1 MPRRDAALGD
11 RSRGRY
17 ILNMSVSEPLVQSIL
32 LGDAIEHGPVAIF
45 VADDE
50 MRYVAANTFACELLG
65 YTREELLGMLVTDIA
80 HYPEAHAEFDDMIV
94 AGKLEGTARLVRKDG
109 SELTI
114 RFRASQT
121 QIAGLEYY
129 VSIAWPEL

>member
-1 MPRRDAALGD
+1 
-11 RSRGRY
+11 
-17 ILNMSVSEPLVQSIL
+17 
-32 LGDAIEHGPVAIF
+32 VAIF

-65 YTREELLGMLVTDIA
+65 YTREELLGLRVTDLA
-80 HYPEAHAEFDDMIV
+80 RYPEAPDEFSDLVV
-94 AGKLEGTARLVRKDG
+94 AGRLEGSATLVRKNG

-114 RFRASQT
+114 HYLASQT

-129 VSIAWPEL
+129 VSIAWPEP

>member
-1 MPRRDAALGD
+1 
-11 RSRGRY
+11 
-17 ILNMSVSEPLVQSIL
+17 MSVSEPLVQSIL

-50 MRYVAANTFACELLG
+50 MRYVAVNTFACELLS
-65 YTREELLGMLVTDIA
+65 YTREELLGMRVTDIA
-80 HYPEAHAEFDDMIV
+80 RYPEAPDEFGDMVV
-94 AGKLEGTARLVRKDG
+94 AGKLEGSATLVRKNG

-114 RFRASQT
+114 HYLASQT

-129 VSIAWPEL
+129 VSIAWPEP